1 VQYIFIFS
9 LIYIIDHGQAKTSAV
24 AVCLIYQLCS
34 TTFVFKVWTFSP

>member
-24 AVCLIYQLCS
+24 AVFFYLS
-34 TTFVFKVWTFSP
+34 TL

>member
-24 AVCLIYQLCS
+24 AVFLIYQLCS
-34 TTFVFKVWTFSP
+34 RVWLLTQ